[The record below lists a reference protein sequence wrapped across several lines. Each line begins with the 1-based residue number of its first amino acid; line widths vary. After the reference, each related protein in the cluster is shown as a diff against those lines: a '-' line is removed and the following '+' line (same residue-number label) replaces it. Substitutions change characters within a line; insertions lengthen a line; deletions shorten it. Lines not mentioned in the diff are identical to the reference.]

1 MKIASRSR
9 SSRPGQYPV
18 ATIAAFQAPMPAQQR
33 RWRDDERLPTGAR
46 QKSAGGAEKQAVNR
60 GDRRPPRAPAKDCE
74 FVPQYDDLEV
84 LNSADRTRRTTNS
97 SSQRSNTLHNDTI
110 RGLLRS
116 RAMAQF

>member
-60 GDRRPPRAPAKDCE
+60 GDRRPPRAPGKDCE

-84 LNSADRTRRTTNS
+84 LELRRHPGFC
-97 SSQRSNTLHNDTI
+97 TLH
-110 RGLLRS
+110 RS
-116 RAMAQF
+116 DCGSAEVLVG